1 MKKALIF
8 GITGQDGSYLAELLL
23 KKGYEVHGF
32 IRRSATGNKKNITHI
47 LDQLNLHCGDL
58 ADSTSIYRT
67 INNVKPDEIYNE
79 ADQDHVSWSYHSVE
93 YSCDITGTA
102 VARILEII
110 NLIGKDIK
118 FFQPLSSNM
127 FGKAEETPQNED
139 TALRPQSPYAAA
151 KILAY
156 VMCKYYREVHG
167 LHASTAIFY
176 NHESVRR
183 TTEYVTRKITK
194 AAARI
199 KMGLQK
205 EEKFGN
211 LDTKLDFGYAPDY
224 VEAAWNILQLDYPDD
239 FIICT
244 GEVHSIQEFLDE
256 AFSIVGLDP
265 KDHIIFD
272 EKFKRPGSTGILVGT
287 TDKAKKAFGF
297 EPKTRFKDIVKIMVE
312 HDLEEAKK
320 ELILMSDS
328 AVTLKTNK
336 SR

>member
-1 MKKALIF
+1 M
-8 GITGQDGSYLAELLL
+8 
-23 KKGYEVHGF
+23 
-32 IRRSATGNKKNITHI
+32 NHI

-67 INNVKPDEIYNE
+67 INNVEPDEIYNE

-224 VEAAWNILQLDYPDD
+224 VDAMHRILKLDDPNDYIIATGTSHSVND
-239 FIICT
+239 FSKIA
-244 GEVHSIQEFLDE
+244 FRYFRLDHKLY
-256 AFSIVGLDP
+256 V
-265 KDHIIFD
+265 K
-272 EKFKRPGSTGILVGT
+272 
-287 TDKAKKAFGF
+287 TDKKILTRNNLKRIGDSSRLKKATGWSPTISFDDMIRKMAM
-297 EPKTRFKDIVKIMVE
+297 EEEEKINE
-312 HDLEEAKK
+312 K
-320 ELILMSDS
+320 
-328 AVTLKTNK
+328 
-336 SR
+336 